1 MDLLVLGG
9 THHVG
14 RCVVEE
20 ARARGWA
27 VTTLNRGLT
36 PIDYDGV
43 ATSPLTTSSPLTT
56 LPPLTTL
63 TVDRTVSGA
72 LEAAVGDH
80 VWDAV
85 VDTWSGAP
93 AVVRSSASA
102 LAGRAS
108 HYGYV
113 SSRSVY
119 TWPIATG
126 LDETGPVVDGDPTAE
141 DETDYAKCKRG
152 AELAALEAFGDRA
165 LLARAGL
172 ILGPYEMI
180 GRLPWWLRRLARG
193 GPTLAPG
200 PVGRPLQ
207 YIDGRDLAGW
217 MLDAAEAGLGGPYDT
232 VSRPGHTTMG
242 ELLSVAR
249 DATGGQASLV
259 WAEPS
264 VIESHGIEAWT
275 ELPIWLPPEGEAA
288 GLHSGNT
295 EKVHAAG
302 LVCRPIGSTV
312 ADTWSWLVDAG
323 DPEAVTSGRVGLD
336 PAKEAKVLAA
346 L

>member
-1 MDLLVLGG
+1 MELLVLGG

-14 RCVVEE
+14 RCVVE
-20 ARARGWA
+20 AALARGWS

-36 PIDYDGV
+36 PIAFNG
-43 ATSPLTTSSPLTT
+43 ATT
-56 LPPLTTL
+56 LIA
-63 TVDRTVSGA
+63 DRTVPGA
-72 LEAAVGDH
+72 LDEVVGDR

-85 VDTWSGAP
+85 IDTWSGPP
-93 AVVRSSASA
+93 AVVAASASA
-102 LAGRAS
+102 LAGRAG

-119 TWPIATG
+119 TWPIAPG
-126 LDETGPVVDGDPTAE
+126 LDETGPVVEGDPTSE
-141 DETDYAKCKRG
+141 DEPDYAKCKRG
-152 AELAALEAFGDRA
+152 AELAVLEAFGDRG

-180 GRLPWWLRRLARG
+180 GRLPWWLRRLSRG

-200 PVGRPLQ
+200 PVDRPLQ
-207 YIDGRDLAGW
+207 YIDGRDLAVW
-217 MLDAAEAGLGGPYDT
+217 MLDAAEAGLGGPFDT

-242 ELLSVAR
+242 ELLAVAR
-249 DATGGQASLV
+249 DVTGGQASLV
-259 WAEPS
+259 WVEPE

-295 EKVHAAG
+295 GKVHAAG

-312 ADTWSWLVDAG
+312 RDTWSWLVEAG
-323 DPEAVTSGRVGLD
+323 DPESVTAGRVGLD
-336 PAKEAKVLAA
+336 PAKEAAVLAA